1 MGHNKT
7 DTDEDLERLKEYLDR
22 DDGHEVERQQQLI
35 HGLWSGTTDLQ
46 LPEDTPSGQVKIE
59 DSIMIFRCHALFIQ
73 LDRSHRF
80 HPSNYTLERFHR
92 ISHSRV

>member
-1 MGHNKT
+1 MIYCIIICFIQSTKFIVMGHNKT
-7 DTDEDLERLKEYLDR
+7 DTDEDLEKLKEYLDQ

-59 DSIMIFRCHALFIQ
+59 DLNCQIHF
-73 LDRSHRF
+73 
-80 HPSNYTLERFHR
+80 
-92 ISHSRV
+92 

>member
-59 DSIMIFRCHALFIQ
+59 DSIMIYDALIIH
-73 LDRSHRF
+73 LDRLHRF

-92 ISHSRV
+92 ISLSRD